1 MALTR
6 IKTFITGEVLTASDL
21 NSELDNPINNALSLI
36 SPLTGNLDFGTT
48 RALTAGPLVI
58 HVSPE
63 DARTATVDVAA
74 ELRSTT
80 SGTPAADIGTGL
92 LFSAESADENPS
104 EVGQLNFAFSD
115 ITAASEDSYA
125 DVLLRTAGAA
135 LGARY
140 RLQSTGAFLYTITG
154 APTADRTI
162 TFPDATGTP
171 GLVGTPA
178 LTLGTVNSA
187 GTANTVV
194 RTDATILAFD
204 TTLPANVGTAAVG
217 TATVAARRDH
227 VHAGSTTVQQSTV
240 RKTDSFSTTS
250 TTFVDI
256 TDHSIT
262 MTTGARRVLLSF
274 TGGGS
279 NSGAAGAAIF
289 TFDIDGTDVG
299 DAGAGLIQA
308 TEHGTADRKI
318 PCHMH
323 YLTDVLTAASHTFK
337 VNMMTDTGTATLT
350 NAPDSIFSAIEI
362 LPAS

>member
-1 MALTR
+1 MAITR

-115 ITAASEDSYA
+115 ITATSEDSYA
-125 DVLLRTAGAA
+125 DVLLRTAGAT

-154 APTADRTI
+154 APTANRLI
-162 TFPDATGTP
+162 TLPNTAYSFAAPTFTDYTNANHAHTSVATG
-171 GLVGTPA
+171 
-178 LTLGTVNSA
+178 
-187 GTANTVV
+187 
-194 RTDATILAFD
+194 
-204 TTLPANVGTAAVG
+204 
-217 TATVAARRDH
+217 
-227 VHAGSTTVQQSTV
+227 GSITTTVQQSTV
-240 RKTDSFSTTS
+240 RKTTAFTTTS
-250 TTFVDI
+250 TTFVDV

-262 MTTGARRVLLSF
+262 MTTGARRVLLTF
-274 TGGGS
+274 TACFS
-279 NSGAAGAAIF
+279 NNTNASDVSV
-289 TFDIDGTDVG
+289 TFDIDGTD
-299 DAGAGLIQA
+299 AGGTEGLNKL
-308 TEHGTADRKI
+308 TEAAADLKT
-318 PCHMH
+318 MGAVV

-337 VNMMTDTGTATLT
+337 VNLKNGGGADIANIFG
-350 NAPDSIFSAIEI
+350 NPSSVFSAVEI

>member
-1 MALTR
+1 MAITR
-6 IKTFITGEVLTASDL
+6 VKTFITGEVLTASDL

-63 DARTATVDVAA
+63 DARTATVDIAA

-135 LGARY
+135 LGGRY
-140 RLQSTGAFLYTITG
+140 RLQATGAFLATITH
-154 APTADRTI
+154 ALTAARTL
-162 TFPDATGTP
+162 TLPNETGTV

-217 TATVAARRDH
+217 TATVASRRDH
-227 VHAGSTTVQQSTV
+227 VHAGSTTVQQDTV
-240 RKTDSFSTTS
+240 RKTTDFTTTS
-250 TTFVDI
+250 TSFVDVTNLTI
-256 TDHSIT
+256 TI
-262 MTTGARRVLLSF
+262 TTGARRVLLTACGAVANDTAGQQSKL
-274 TGGGS
+274 TLTVDGANQGGT
-279 NSGAAGAAIF
+279 N
-289 TFDIDGTDVG
+289 
-299 DAGAGLIQA
+299 GLQFADHIAA
-308 TEHGTADRKI
+308 TELH
-318 PCHMH
+318 PFSLSF
-323 YLTDVLTAASHTFK
+323 LTDVLTAASHTFK
-337 VNMMTDTGTATLT
+337 VQALASGGTTT
-350 NAPDSIFSAIEI
+350 IRGNPTFVFNAVEI